1 MVTPPG
7 TRANPKT
14 RPVKSPRA
22 PRHVETFCSARHVLH
37 FSLYVILR
45 EMARILDMAALGAAE
60 GPVDAALNLKSALQP
75 LVRDNDVEYEGMC
88 RCLVEMLLVRS
99 TSPAAATTTDS
110 TAWPRQTESA
120 PT

>member
-37 FSLYVILR
+37 FSLYVIVR
-45 EMARILDMAALGAAE
+45 EMARSAAAWITRILIIGRGSSRGTGMQFGFPRLGAGAAE
-60 GPVDAALNLKSALQP
+60 GRED
-75 LVRDNDVEYEGMC
+75 
-88 RCLVEMLLVRS
+88 
-99 TSPAAATTTDS
+99 PAC
-110 TAWPRQTESA
+110 Q
-120 PT
+120 